1 MTRTTKKI
9 MFGLGVAAAFYV
21 SDLFA
26 MGEFMANRVHA
37 GWVMEEFMGAVHM
50 LAVFAM
56 IACAVQIGALSQRGE
71 KP

>member
-26 MGEFMANRVHA
+26 MGVDFH
-37 GWVMEEFMGAVHM
+37 
-50 LAVFAM
+50 
-56 IACAVQIGALSQRGE
+56 
-71 KP
+71 